1 MSKRAYIFDVDG
13 TLTPSR
19 QKMNPEFSE
28 WFTDWVKQ
36 EYVFLVTGSDY
47 PKTVEQLGEEICNTV
62 QRCYNC
68 SGNSVWEQG
77 DEIYGDELKLE
88 NKVHDFLTGKLV
100 ASEFPLRTGM
110 HFENRPGMINFSVV
124 GRNANLNERAD
135 YVRWDVKTNERHTIA
150 EEFNELF
157 PEYQAVVGGE
167 TGLDISKLGC
177 DKSQIIWDF
186 DDYDI
191 SFFGDKM
198 EPGGND
204 HTLAEAVKSRFN
216 EQDVLHHVTSWT
228 DTWIKISHAQ

>member
-36 EYVFLVTGSDY
+36 EHVFLVTGSDY

-100 ASEFPLRTGM
+100 ASEFPLRTGT
-110 HFENRPGMINFSVV
+110 HFENRPGMVNFSVV
-124 GRNANLNERAD
+124 GRNANLNERAE
-135 YVRWDVKTNERHTIA
+135 YVRWDVKTNERRTIA

-204 HTLAEAVKSRFN
+204 HTLAEAIKSRFN
-216 EQDVLHHVTSWT
+216 EQDVLHHVTGWT
-228 DTWIKISHAQ
+228 DTWIKIGHAQ